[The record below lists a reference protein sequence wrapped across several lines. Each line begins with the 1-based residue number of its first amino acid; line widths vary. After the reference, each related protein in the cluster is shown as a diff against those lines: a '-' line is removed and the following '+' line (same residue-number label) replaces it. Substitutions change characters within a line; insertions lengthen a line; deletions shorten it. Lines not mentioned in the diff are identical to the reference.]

1 MRKRIEMSDIDKALR
16 RLNIPIAVALAIV
29 AGGAWMLW
37 KGAAEDG
44 TGLFIG
50 GLLIA
55 FFGLIFGIPLSW
67 LLAVERRKSLR
78 MAKTASR
85 GGRTPISMLAANAGV
100 DEQVAREKIVWCMQ
114 HGYLDGYVLDGDD
127 VALFELA
134 DPDRKKHAAT
144 CPNCHASFVYAGDIG
159 QCPYCG
165 DFFERSR

>member
-1 MRKRIEMSDIDKALR
+1 MSDIDKALR

-85 GGRTPISMLAANAGV
+85 GGRTPI
-100 DEQVAREKIVWCMQ
+100 
-114 HGYLDGYVLDGDD
+114 
-127 VALFELA
+127 
-134 DPDRKKHAAT
+134 
-144 CPNCHASFVYAGDIG
+144 
-159 QCPYCG
+159 
-165 DFFERSR
+165 